1 MSSKEIYLIEFL
13 PGAWVSNTKLLSEK
27 FLKQK
32 KINEII
38 DCHKDMNFFE
48 GSENYIEAIKIEIK
62 KTNHI
67 KLHKYLVDITQHIH
81 QNIINGNSMLIY
93 DQHSIKKA
101 PVILISYLMRYGH
114 LTPVQTIQSYQS
126 KSKLPLQISHDYQ
139 YALKIFNSK
148 VNSQN

>member
-1 MSSKEIYLIEFL
+1 MSSKEVYLIEFL
-13 PGAWVSNTKLLSEK
+13 PGIWISNTKIFSEK

-38 DCHKDMNFFE
+38 DCNKSMNFFE
-48 GSENYIEAIKIEIK
+48 GSENYIESIKNEIK

-101 PVILISYLMRYGH
+101 PVLLISYLMRYGH

-126 KSKLPLQISHDYQ
+126 KSKLPLQLSQDYQ
-139 YALKIFNSK
+139 YALKIFYSK
-148 VNSQN
+148 ININ

>member
-1 MSSKEIYLIEFL
+1 MTDLNKYLIEFL
-13 PGAWVSNTKLLSEK
+13 PGIWLSNTISLNDN

-32 KINEII
+32 RLTVMLNCDKE
-38 DCHKDMNFFE
+38 MNFFE
-48 GSENYIEAIKIEIK
+48 SAENYIVSIKNEIK

-81 QNIINGNSMLIY
+81 QNISNGNSFLIY
-93 DQHSIKKA
+93 DPFSIKKA

-114 LTPVQTIQSYQS
+114 LTPLQTIQSYQS

>member
-1 MSSKEIYLIEFL
+1 MSSKEVYLIEFL
-13 PGAWVSNTKLLSEK
+13 PGIWISNTKIFSEK

-38 DCHKDMNFFE
+38 DCNKSMNFFE
-48 GSENYIEAIKIEIK
+48 GSENYIESIKNEIK
-62 KTNHI
+62 KTNNI

-101 PVILISYLMRYGH
+101 PVLLISYLMRYGH
-114 LTPVQTIQSYQS
+114 LTPAQTIQSYQS
-126 KSKLPLQISHDYQ
+126 KSKLPLQLSQDYQ
-139 YALKIFNSK
+139 YALKIFYSK
-148 VNSQN
+148 ININ

>member
-1 MSSKEIYLIEFL
+1 MSSKEVYLIEFL
-13 PGAWVSNTKLLSEK
+13 PGIWISNTKIFSEK

-38 DCHKDMNFFE
+38 DCNKSMNFFE
-48 GSENYIEAIKIEIK
+48 GSENYIESIKNEIK
-62 KTNHI
+62 KSNHV

-101 PVILISYLMRYGH
+101 PVLLISYLMRYGH
-114 LTPVQTIQSYQS
+114 LTPAQTIQSYQS
-126 KSKLPLQISHDYQ
+126 KSKLPLQLSQDYQ
-139 YALKIFNSK
+139 YALKIFYSK
-148 VNSQN
+148 IKTN

>member
-13 PGAWVSNTKLLSEK
+13 PGIWISNTKIFSEK

-38 DCHKDMNFFE
+38 DCNKSMNFFE
-48 GSENYIEAIKIEIK
+48 GSENYIESIKNEIK
-62 KTNHI
+62 KTNHV

-101 PVILISYLMRYGH
+101 PVLLISYLMRYGH
-114 LTPVQTIQSYQS
+114 LTPAQTIQSYQS
-126 KSKLPLQISHDYQ
+126 KSKLPLQLSQDYQ
-139 YALKIFNSK
+139 YALKIFYQKINP
-148 VNSQN
+148 N